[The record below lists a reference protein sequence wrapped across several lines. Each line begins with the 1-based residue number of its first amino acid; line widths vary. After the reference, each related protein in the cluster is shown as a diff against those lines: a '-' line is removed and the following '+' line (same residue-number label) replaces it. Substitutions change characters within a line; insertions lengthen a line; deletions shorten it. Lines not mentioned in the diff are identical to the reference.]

1 MTGVQ
6 STLESRRI
14 YILFQQRITSV
25 GVTATEQMN
34 QSEFGDPPSVGAT
47 PLEVIYYISN
57 IPDIYIKI
65 HNNRTNTT
73 RK

>member
-14 YILFQQRITSV
+14 YILFQQRITSA

-34 QSEFGDPPSVGAT
+34 QSELRGPPSVSAI
-47 PLEVIYYISN
+47 PLGVIYYISS

-65 HNNRTNTT
+65 HNHRTITV